1 MRNNVIAIIGKPNVG
16 KSTLFNRLIGKR
28 SSITYDEPGV
38 TRDRLYETFDW
49 NGKEIKI
56 IDTGGIEIEN
66 RPFQEQIRVQ
76 AQIAIDEANVIIF
89 MVDGSSEIT
98 NDDQMILSILR
109 KSGKPIIVVAN
120 KLDNIDMFNWSWYS
134 LGVENIFRISA
145 QHGHGIGDVLDEC
158 LKNLN
163 LDDLKTEK
171 NFKLS
176 IIGRPNSGK
185 SSLLNLLAG
194 EERSIVSDIAG
205 TTRDAVKTFITIK
218 NQNFEVVDTAGITKK
233 SKIVDMIDK
242 YALMRAI
249 SALDE
254 SDLSIIMIDSTKEL
268 SHFDLRII
276 GYALENSK
284 PIIIVVNKWDL
295 IEKETNTMANF
306 EKNMRNKFH
315 FVPWVPFCFVSVLH
329 NKRIDKLL
337 DTIIKVKENL
347 ERDIK
352 PSLLSNLIRE
362 TQLIQPAAPYNGG
375 RLNIY
380 FARKFIDSRIPTFV
394 FYVNNKK
401 FLHWSYER
409 YLEKQ
414 IRQMID
420 FTGCP
425 LKLIFKNKSGLE

>member
-16 KSTLFNRLIGKR
+16 KSTLFNRLVGKK

-38 TRDRLYETFDW
+38 TRDRLYETFEW
-49 NGKEIKI
+49 SGKEIKV
-56 IDTGGIEIEN
+56 IDTGGIEVEN
-66 RPFQEQIRVQ
+66 RPFQEQIRTQ
-76 AQIAIDEANVIIF
+76 AKIAIDEANVIVF

-109 KSGKPIIVVAN
+109 KSGKPVIVVAN
-120 KLDNIDMFNWSWYS
+120 KLDNKDLFNWSWYS
-134 LGVENIFRISA
+134 LGVDKIFQISA
-145 QHGHGIGDVLDEC
+145 QHGHGVGDVLDEC
-158 LKNLN
+158 LFYLN
-163 LDDLKTEK
+163 LDDEKTDK
-171 NFKLS
+171 NFRLS

-185 SSLLNLLAG
+185 SSLLNLLSG

-205 TTRDAVKTFITIK
+205 TTRDSVKTFVTIK
-218 NQNFEVVDTAGITKK
+218 DQKFELVDTAGITKK

-254 SDLSIIMIDSTKEL
+254 SDLSIIMIDASREL
-268 SHFDLRII
+268 SHFDSRII

-284 PIIIVVNKWDL
+284 PIIIAINKWDL

-315 FVPWVPFCFVSVLH
+315 FVPWVPFRFISVLQ

-337 DTIIKVKENL
+337 ETILHVKENL
-347 ERDIK
+347 ERDVK
-352 PSLLSNLIRE
+352 PSILSNLIRE

-380 FARKFIDSRIPTFV
+380 FARKLLNTRIPTFM

-409 YLEKQ
+409 FLEKQ

-420 FTGCP
+420 FEGTP
-425 LKLIFKNKSGLE
+425 IKLIFKNKSGLE